1 MIRDCDICGAE
12 VEEKWMRSYN
22 IGRKTFWLCWDC
34 YQASQRE
41 ATMSDMYRGA
51 KLRKIWISNNKRNK

>member
-1 MIRDCDICGAE
+1 
-12 VEEKWMRSYN
+12 MRSYN
-22 IGRKTFWLCWDC
+22 IGRKTLWLCWDC